1 MLLGLDASY
10 NPFSAHLT
18 YCAIADLP
26 LAERVAEMRK
36 PEVRAAII
44 ADKPEPRGLFV
55 YEYARRFET
64 LYALGTSPNYEPDA
78 EDSVSALAKAR
89 SVSPDEVVY
98 DMLLE
103 DDGHALLLQ
112 ALANYEDYN
121 LDAVHA
127 MLTHPNSVPAL
138 GDGGAHYG
146 MICDSTYTTF
156 MLTYWGR
163 DRKAARIALPEI
175 IRKMTSTP
183 AAMLGMTDRGRIAVG
198 MKADVNV
205 IDFDKLT
212 LRAPR
217 MICDLPS
224 NGRRLTQ
231 DADGYIATIVSGEVI
246 MRNGQPTGALPGR
259 MVKRPSLRPKASAAQ

>member
-1 MLLGLDASY
+1 
-10 NPFSAHLT
+10 
-18 YCAIADLP
+18 
-26 LAERVAEMRK
+26 VA
-36 PEVRAAII
+36 
-44 ADKPEPRGLFV
+44 
-55 YEYARRFET
+55 
-64 LYALGTSPNYEPDA
+64 
-78 EDSVSALAKAR
+78 ALAAAR
-89 SVSPDEVVY
+89 GVSPDEVIY

-103 DDGHALLLQ
+103 QDGHALLLQ
-112 ALANYEDYN
+112 TAANYEDHN

-156 MLTYWGR
+156 MLAYWGR

-175 IRKMTSTP
+175 IRKMTSKP
-183 AAMLGMTDRGRIAVG
+183 AAMLGITDRGRIAPG
-198 MKADVNV
+198 LKADVNV

-212 LRAPR
+212 LHAPR
-217 MICDLPS
+217 MVRDLPS

-231 DADGYIATIVSGEVI
+231 DADGYIATIVSGQVI

-259 MVKRPSLRPKASAAQ
+259 MVERPSRAAQTLAAE